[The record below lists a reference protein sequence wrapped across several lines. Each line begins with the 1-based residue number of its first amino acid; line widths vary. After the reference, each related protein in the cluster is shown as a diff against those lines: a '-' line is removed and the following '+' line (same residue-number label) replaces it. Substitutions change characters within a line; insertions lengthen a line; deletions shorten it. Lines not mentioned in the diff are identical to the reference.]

1 MKKKNLKRSN
11 HRFEDET
18 GFNSTRK
25 GAVPKNNKGSKKR
38 LSIYEDFED
47 EDDDFMNYEKFKKKR
62 K

>member
-18 GFNSTRK
+18 NFNSIK
-25 GAVPKNNKGSKKR
+25 KAVGSKDKSSKKR
-38 LSIYEDFED
+38 LSIYEDFEED
-47 EDDDFMNYEKFKKKR
+47 EEDFLHYEKFRKKR